1 MRLESAQARMNFSRH
16 QRATV
21 PAMLRR
27 LLFSLAPFALAGPLL
42 GQPAAQ
48 LGQVDFPVG
57 CNEAATAHFDRGIA
71 QLHSFGYSQ
80 ARRNFE
86 MASLADPGCA
96 MAQWGVAMTHLHTLW
111 TPPDRSA
118 LESGSAAAN
127 RAVEVGAPTA
137 REMAYISAIG
147 EYYADHET
155 LDHDARIARYSA
167 RMETLRDDHP
177 DDAEAHI
184 FYALSLIAVAPADD
198 TTFASQRKAAE
209 ILEPLV
215 ADHPDH
221 PGITHYIIHAY
232 DSPALAELAME
243 AARRYAAIAPA
254 SAHARHM
261 PSHIF
266 TRLGMWDETIA
277 SNLSVME
284 LGRGPHAAE
293 YLVYAYLQQGR
304 DEEAGK
310 LVEEAR
316 GWSDRYELA
325 LIPARYALERSDWEA
340 ARGLEIVRIS
350 YDRPAEG
357 VIRFARALGAAR
369 TGDTRAARAEL
380 NALADIRDAYAKKG
394 QAIARWAAA
403 EVEILR
409 LAAAAW
415 TALAEGDE
423 AEAVR
428 LAAAASALAE
438 RTEDLSNT
446 AGRIQPA
453 AELEGELLLEIGRA
467 DEALAAFESSLSAAP
482 NRARSLYGAARAADL
497 AGYSDSA
504 RRYYA
509 DLTELME
516 RADTERPELIAA
528 RAYLTAS

>member
-1 MRLESAQARMNFSRH
+1 MNEPRL
-16 QRATV
+16 QRATT
-21 PAMLRR
+21 AGLLSR
-27 LLFSLAPFALAGPLL
+27 LLFSLAPFAMAGPIL
-42 GQPAAQ
+42 GQPVAQ
-48 LGQVDFPVG
+48 LGHVDFPVS

-71 QLHSFGYSQ
+71 QLHSFGYGQ
-80 ARRNFE
+80 ARRSFE
-86 MASLADPGCA
+86 TASLADPGCA
-96 MAQWGVAMTHLHTLW
+96 MAQWGIAMTYLHPLW
-111 TPPDRSA
+111 TPPGRSA
-118 LESGSAAAN
+118 LASGSAAAR
-127 RAVEVGAPTA
+127 RAAEIGAPTT
-137 REMAYISAIG
+137 REMAYVSAIG
-147 EYYADHET
+147 EYYADYET

-167 RMETLRDDHP
+167 RMEALRDGHP

-198 TTFASQRKAAE
+198 TTFASQREAAG
-209 ILEPLV
+209 ILEALL

-232 DSPALAELAME
+232 DTPALAELGLD

-284 LGRGPHAAE
+284 LGRGAHAAE

-304 DEEAGK
+304 DEEALK

-325 LIPARYALERSDWEA
+325 LIPARYVLERGDWEA
-340 ARGLEIVRIS
+340 ARRLEIVRIS
-350 YDRPAEG
+350 HDRPAEA
-357 VIRFARALGAAR
+357 VCRFARALGAAR
-369 TGDTRAARAEL
+369 SGNLEAAWAEL
-380 NALADIRDAYAKKG
+380 KAMGESRDAFAAKG
-394 QAIARWAAA
+394 QAIALWAAA

-415 TALAEGDE
+415 TALAQGDE
-423 AEAVR
+423 DDAVR
-428 LAAAASALAE
+428 LAAAASELEE

-446 AGRIQPA
+446 AGRILPA
-453 AELEGELLLEIGRA
+453 AELEGELLLELGRA
-467 DEALAAFESSLSAAP
+467 DDALAAFKSSLSAAP
-482 NRARSLYGAARAADL
+482 NRARSLYGAARAAEL
-497 AGYSDSA
+497 AGDADGARQYYS
-504 RRYYA
+504 

-516 RADTERPELIAA
+516 RADTERPELLAA
-528 RAYLTAS
+528 RAYLAAS

>member
-1 MRLESAQARMNFSRH
+1 MRLL
-16 QRATV
+16 V
-21 PAMLRR
+21 
-27 LLFSLAPFALAGPLL
+27 SLAPLALAGPLL
-42 GQPAAQ
+42 GQPTAQ
-48 LGQVDFPVG
+48 LGQVDFPVS

-71 QLHSFGYSQ
+71 QLHSFGYGQ
-80 ARRNFE
+80 ARRSFQ

-96 MAQWGVAMTHLHTLW
+96 MAQWGVAMTHLHPLW
-111 TPPDRSA
+111 NPPDGSA
-118 LESGSAAAN
+118 LGSGSTAAR
-127 RAVEVGAPTA
+127 RAAEIGAPTT

-147 EYYADHET
+147 EYYANHET

-167 RMETLRDDHP
+167 RMETLRDDQP
-177 DDAEAHI
+177 EDAEAHI
-184 FYALSLIAVAPADD
+184 FYALSLIAVAQADD
-198 TTFASQRKAAE
+198 TTFAAQRQAAE

-232 DSPALAELAME
+232 DTPALAERGMD
-243 AARRYAAIAPA
+243 AARRYATIAPA
-254 SAHARHM
+254 SPHARHM

-284 LGRGPHAAE
+284 LGRGAHAAE

-304 DEEAGK
+304 DEEARK

-325 LIPARYALERSDWEA
+325 LIPARYALERGDWEA
-340 ARGLEIVRIS
+340 ARSLEIVRIS

-369 TGDTRAARAEL
+369 SGDVEAAWAEL
-380 NALADIRDAYAKKG
+380 SAMAESRDAFAAKG
-394 QAIARWAAA
+394 QAITDWAAA
-403 EVEILR
+403 EVEILH

-415 TALAEGDE
+415 TALADGDE
-423 AEAVR
+423 NEAVR
-428 LAAAASALAE
+428 LAAAASELEE

-446 AGRIQPA
+446 AGRILPA
-453 AELEGELLLEIGRA
+453 AELEGELLLELSRA

-482 NRARSLYGAARAADL
+482 NRARSLYGAARAAEL
-497 AGYSDSA
+497 AGYADSA

-509 DLTELME
+509 DLTALME
-516 RADTERPELIAA
+516 RADTERPELLAA